1 MIARLW
7 HGWITKANRELY
19 ERLLL
24 GEVLPGIGRVSGY
37 RGAYVLRR
45 EVNEENEYVT
55 LTRFDSLDAVRAF
68 AGEDYGMAVVPA
80 EARKLLARYE
90 ERPQH
95 FEAAVRA
102 GTGNGR
108 IARIWHGAVPTEK
121 KEPYLQYL
129 KQSSIKDLQSTPG
142 NEGLLVLRRSADE
155 SSHFLVMSLWRSWE
169 AIRRF
174 AGSDPEKA
182 RYFPQDAAFLLEME
196 PTVRHY
202 DVLQSPEED
211 A

>member
-7 HGWITKANRELY
+7 HGWTTKANGELY

-24 GEVLPGIGRVSGY
+24 EEVLPGILRVPGY

-45 EVNEENEYVT
+45 EVSEENEYVT
-55 LTRFDSLDAVRAF
+55 LTRFDSLEAVRAF
-68 AGEDYGMAVVPA
+68 AGDDYGMAVVPA
-80 EARKLLARYE
+80 EARKLLVRYE

-102 GTGNGR
+102 GTGTGR

-129 KQSSIKDLQSTPG
+129 KQSSIRDLQSTPG
-142 NEGLLVLRRSADE
+142 NEGLLVLRRSAE
-155 SSHFLVMSLWRSWE
+155 EASHFLVMSLWRSRE

-196 PTVRHY
+196 PTVTHY
-202 DVLQSPEED
+202 EVLQSPEED